1 MKYEIIKER
10 VACLV
15 FSAIERGGMYGV
27 GGANKYEAAVAAMFN
42 AIAERQSFDASLKE
56 LAGKAYDVIMAWD
69 IRMVGR
75 LRELFPE
82 FFPKSLSKGKL
93 VAEYDEQGDW
103 VIFIDCG
110 ISADELEALTKELD
124 TNKVY

>member
-15 FSAIERGGMYGV
+15 FTAIEQGGMYGV
-27 GGANKYEAAVAAMFN
+27 GGANKYEAVVAAVFHSV
-42 AIAERQSFDASLKE
+42 AERQPVAVSLKE
-56 LAGKAYDVIMAWD
+56 LAGKAYDIVMAWD
-69 IRMVGR
+69 VRMVGK

-93 VAEYDEQGDW
+93 IAEYDEQGDW
-103 VIFIDCG
+103 VVFT
-110 ISADELEALTKELD
+110 A
-124 TNKVY
+124 